1 MKNSI
6 SEYFKNHGW
15 TKEGE
20 KWTMTFDGPT
30 RVVIVNGQQT
40 DKEPLKVKV
49 TAEDIG
55 EGYIA
60 NFDDS
65 DRKDFREIRVTVEN
79 DGAIQFDDTVCVDSP
94 TSMHEYLVKLSKNR
108 L

>member
-6 SEYFKNHGW
+6 SEYFKNLGW

-30 RVVIVNGQQT
+30 QVVIVNGKPINQ
-40 DKEPLKVKV
+40 EPPKVKV

-55 EGYIA
+55 EGYTA
-60 NFDDS
+60 NLDDS
-65 DRKDFREIRVTVEN
+65 DRKDFREIRVTVESE
-79 DGAIQFDDTVCVDSP
+79 GTIQFDETVCVDSP
-94 TSMHEYLVKLSKNR
+94 TAMHEYLVKLSKNR